1 MDTEAQHIIGLY
13 ERNARNYDRDRSRQ
27 LMEQAWLDRFLAL
40 LPARSSILDMGC
52 GLGEPIARYLVSR
65 GHSVTGLDSSPAMIE
80 ICRAR
85 YPAQEWIVSD
95 MRVLALG
102 RQFDGLLA
110 WDSLFHLTPD
120 DQRRMFAIFGAH
132 AVARAA
138 LMFTSGP
145 SHGVAIGAYQG
156 EPLYHASLD
165 PQEYRTLLAG
175 IGFAVVENVSEDTSC
190 GNHTI
195 WLAQR
200 A

>member
-1 MDTEAQHIIGLY
+1 M
-13 ERNARNYDRDRSRQ
+13 
-27 LMEQAWLDRFLAL
+27 
-40 LPARSSILDMGC
+40 
-52 GLGEPIARYLVSR
+52 
-65 GHSVTGLDSSPAMIE
+65 
-80 ICRAR
+80 RA
-85 YPAQEWIVSD
+85 
-95 MRVLALG
+95 LALG